1 MQHAHYDL
9 GIVGLGVMGAN
20 LGLNIASR
28 GRSVAGYDPDSAK
41 GQAFDRRGTSELGDI
56 DGAET
61 AASAEVEAFVS
72 ALKSPRVMI
81 LLVPAN
87 VVDSALDNLVPHLG
101 EGDIVIDGGNSHY
114 PDSERRQRRLAE
126 RGLHFIGMGVSG
138 GEEGA
143 RHGPSMMPGGDT
155 AAWERI
161 RPLLEP
167 AAAHAGD
174 GAPCVAWIG
183 SGGSGHFVKMVHNGI
198 EYGLMQLIAETY
210 DVLSR
215 GLALPLEEIRDH
227 FAAWSERHLSGYLI
241 EITADILVQQDADGG
256 HLLERIRDAARQK
269 GTGRWTTEAALALA
283 IPTPTIDA
291 AVTAR
296 GLSNFYDLRQ
306 SGAEVLPGPRPGEE
320 QTALTEAG
328 LPQALEGALEAAML
342 LTYAQG
348 MHLIA
353 AANAEYDYGLHC
365 GTVARIWRGGCII
378 RAALLD
384 DLSAAYERQP
394 ELQNPLFDP
403 ALGSRIGELQSSLRK
418 AVAAAATAGIPSPAM
433 SSALAYYD
441 ALRSA
446 RLPAN
451 LIQAQRDYF
460 GSHTYERLDRGGS
473 FHTQWAQATK
483 S

>member
-1 MQHAHYDL
+1 MQHAQYDL
-9 GIVGLGVMGAN
+9 GVVGLGVMGAN

-28 GRSVAGYDPDSAK
+28 GHGVAGYDPDDAK
-41 GQAFDRRGTSELGDI
+41 AEAFAQRGQTELDGI

-61 AASAEVEAFVS
+61 AASTDIDTFVGW
-72 ALKSPRVMI
+72 LKTPRVLL

-87 VVDSALDNLVPHLG
+87 VVDSALDSLVPHLD

-114 PDSERRQRRLAE
+114 PDSEARQRRLAE
-126 RGLHFIGMGVSG
+126 HGLRFIGMGVSG

-143 RHGPSMMPGGDT
+143 RHGPSMMPGGDA
-155 AAWERI
+155 AAWDRV

-167 AAAHAGD
+167 AAAHAED
-174 GAPCVAWIG
+174 GSPCIAWIG
-183 SGGSGHFVKMVHNGI
+183 SGGAGHFVKMVHNGI
-198 EYGLMQLIAETY
+198 EYGLMQLIAETF

-215 GLALPLEEIRDH
+215 GLALAPDAIRSH
-227 FAAWSERHLSGYLI
+227 FVAWGERRLSGYLI
-241 EITADILVQQDADGG
+241 EITADILVQRDEDGS

-296 GLSNFYDLRQ
+296 GLSDFYGLRQ
-306 SGAEVLPGPRPGEE
+306 NGAATLAGPQPADG
-320 QTALTEAG
+320 QSALMDAG
-328 LPQALEGALEAAML
+328 LPRALEGALEAAML

-353 AANAEYDYGLHC
+353 AADAEYGYGLHC

-378 RAALLD
+378 RAALLE
-384 DLSAAYERQP
+384 DLSAAYERNA
-394 ELQNPLFDP
+394 ELRNPLFDP
-403 ALGSRIGELQSSLRK
+403 ALGARVGELQGNLRK
-418 AVAAAATAGIPSPAM
+418 AVAAAAGAGIPMPAM

-460 GSHTYERLDRGGS
+460 GSHTYERLDREGT
-473 FHTQWAQATK
+473 FHTQWAQAAK